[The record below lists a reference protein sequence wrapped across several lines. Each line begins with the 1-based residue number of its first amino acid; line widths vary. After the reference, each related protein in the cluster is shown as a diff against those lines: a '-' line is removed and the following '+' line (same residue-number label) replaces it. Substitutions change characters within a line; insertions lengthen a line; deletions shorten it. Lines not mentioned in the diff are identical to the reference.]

1 MHEND
6 PEVLEREKRRNLSR
20 VGYQTSAPVDDAP
33 GWNELLATNAEA
45 SVKADRTPND
55 ASVADLVRRTV
66 AHMKA
71 KDSPEE
77 RFEGSEASYDRD
89 EISGPLRGAGRGVS
103 SIETDGYEEEMEKVD
118 GEWHRSTV
126 KKHTEV
132 VMDPK
137 EAVKGEV

>member
-1 MHEND
+1 
-6 PEVLEREKRRNLSR
+6 
-20 VGYQTSAPVDDAP
+20 
-33 GWNELLATNAEA
+33 
-45 SVKADRTPND
+45 
-55 ASVADLVRRTV
+55 
-66 AHMKA
+66 MKA
-71 KDSPEE
+71 KNSPEE
-77 RFEGSEASYDRD
+77 RFEGSEATYDRD

-137 EAVKGEV
+137 EAVRRRLFLPRQVLTKFSSGERRGLKRVIMIRACHYMRLR

>member
-1 MHEND
+1 MNMI
-6 PEVLEREKRRNLSR
+6 NLCR
-20 VGYQTSAPVDDAP
+20 LQ
-33 GWNELLATNAEA
+33 
-45 SVKADRTPND
+45 ADRTTND

-71 KDSPEE
+71 KNSPEE
-77 RFEGSEASYDRD
+77 RFEGSEATYDRD

-137 EAVKGEV
+137 EAVRRRFISPQAGLNEIFIR